1 MSERRVSSALKSR
14 VGRVLRQYGLLH
26 EHPAGIGRV
35 EHQDVMAALSALGEH
50 QAGVGRVEHQDV
62 MAALSALGEQVR
74 ALQPPPPPDAGELYC
89 PTAPSPQNALDI
101 FAGEWASEFPA
112 LLGVTSGWSPL
123 FTSEMI
129 TWGVDL
135 LGGVQGQRVLEL
147 GPLEGAHSYMLDR
160 LGAAEVV
167 AVEANTRAYL
177 KCLVTKELLNI
188 TSARF
193 LCGDALRY
201 LESELARGASTF
213 DLCVASG
220 ILYHLLDPVAAL
232 DLFGRA
238 SDRLLLWTMYYD
250 EDKIS
255 AQPEVA
261 AKFVSTRQA
270 RYHGFDHVLHQQ
282 DYQQATSFKGFCGG
296 SAAGSAWL
304 TRADILAAL
313 DHFGFDVVGIAFEG
327 ETSNG
332 PCFAVAARRR

>member
-1 MSERRVSSALKSR
+1 MSERRVSSALRSR

-26 EHPAGIGRV
+26 EHPAGIGRI
-35 EHQDVMAALSALGEH
+35 EHQEVLAALSALGEH
-50 QAGVGRVEHQDV
+50 QEVL
-62 MAALSALGEQVR
+62 AALSALGEQVR
-74 ALQPPPPPDAGELYC
+74 ALQPPPPDAGELYC
-89 PTAPSPQNALDI
+89 PAAPSPQTALDI

-112 LLGVTSGWSPL
+112 SLGVTSGWSPL

-147 GPLEGAHSYMLDR
+147 GPLEGAHTYMLDR

-188 TSARF
+188 TSAKF
-193 LCGDALRY
+193 LCGDAVRY
-201 LESELARGASTF
+201 LERELARGASTF
-213 DLCVASG
+213 DMCVASG

-232 DLFGRA
+232 DLFSRA

-255 AQPEVA
+255 ARAEVA
-261 AKFVSTRQA
+261 VKFTSTRQN

-282 DYQQATSFKGFCGG
+282 DYQQATLFKGFCGG
-296 SAAGSAWL
+296 SAASSAWL
-304 TRADILAAL
+304 TRADILAAV
-313 DHFGFDVVGIAFEG
+313 DHFGFDVVGVAFEG